1 MTLRLF
7 RLKTSISWV
16 SSLSV
21 SLINDPARYSLVGRV
36 GATKKEACL
45 LQFNEGRRL
54 RLATRATHCA
64 SSPRRCFLAETLLCN
79 GECCLPQ
86 AGKRAGGAPR
96 MTDRANPHVFC
107 LTSTRVP
114 GVVGSR
120 RGGGLRRSSV
130 HGWASFR
137 VPRARLC
144 LPLASEVEDMKR
156 KAATL
161 AGRCL
166 GKEQGQ
172 QAAATRVA
180 ARAQCVSEGA

>member
-7 RLKTSISWV
+7 RLKTSTSWV

-86 AGKRAGGAPR
+86 AGKLVQDLLLSRLSAHGYHHTAHSPCLFKHVTR
-96 MTDRANPHVFC
+96 DIYFTLVADDFLVKYKTIADANHLISIHKADYRITEAWSSSQYLGMSIFTIKLLVQFRLACPH
-107 LTSTRVP
+107 T
-114 GVVGSR
+114 SR
-120 RGGGLRRSSV
+120 R
-130 HGWASFR
+130 
-137 VPRARLC
+137 P
-144 LPLASEVEDMKR
+144 
-156 KAATL
+156 
-161 AGRCL
+161 
-166 GKEQGQ
+166 
-172 QAAATRVA
+172 
-180 ARAQCVSEGA
+180 